1 VSPLL
6 ALVTD
11 YGGGDLAYAE
21 LVQLVEMLVPGTE
34 IVLVQVPPCDSL
46 AAGHC
51 VARLALMPGPA
62 DRLVVHDIGM
72 LGPEARGSRRFCFG
86 RTRDGVAVVGANVG
100 FTWSFV
106 ADHVSG
112 PCYLE
117 VPADGP
123 PLRAPA
129 LLAAAV
135 VRVAR
140 RQPHAIAGSVPRG
153 AIRPAPAAAPAIP
166 AMLPARLTAS

>member
-1 VSPLL
+1 V
-6 ALVTD
+6 
-11 YGGGDLAYAE
+11 
-21 LVQLVEMLVPGTE
+21 
-34 IVLVQVPPCDSL
+34 
-46 AAGHC
+46 AAGSTASC
-51 VARLALMPGPA
+51 
-62 DRLVVHDIGM
+62 
-72 LGPEARGSRRFCFG
+72 
-86 RTRDGVAVVGANVG
+86 VG

-112 PCYLE
+112 PRYLE